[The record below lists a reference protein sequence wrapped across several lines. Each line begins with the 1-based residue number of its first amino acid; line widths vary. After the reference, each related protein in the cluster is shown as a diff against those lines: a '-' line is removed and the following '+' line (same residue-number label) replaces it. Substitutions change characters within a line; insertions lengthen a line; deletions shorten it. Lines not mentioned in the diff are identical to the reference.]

1 MMIDYKFEQ
10 LMNDTIKNWIE
21 KKTDKNACSVLKF
34 ANVFLGYFGAP
45 ETNQT
50 FGFLETTIAL
60 RILYRVWLAKISG
73 AVQYED
79 APRTGT
85 MELHSGKDYHC
96 ECLCSGGE

>member
-10 LMNDTIKNWIE
+10 LMNDTMKMDLKN
-21 KKTDKNACSVLKF
+21 KTDKHTCSVLKF
-34 ANVFLGYFGAP
+34 PNVFLGYSGTP
-45 ETNQT
+45 GTNQT
-50 FGFLETTIAL
+50 YSFLETAMLL
-60 RILYRVWLAKISG
+60 RILYCVWLAKISG

-96 ECLCSGGE
+96 ECLCSRGE